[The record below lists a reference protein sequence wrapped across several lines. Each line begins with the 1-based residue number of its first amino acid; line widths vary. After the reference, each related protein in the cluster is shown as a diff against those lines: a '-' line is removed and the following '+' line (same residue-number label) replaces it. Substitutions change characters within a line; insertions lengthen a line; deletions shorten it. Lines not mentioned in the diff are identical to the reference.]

1 MNVRFDPRGYL
12 IIIPARLYRR
22 NSTKTARLALD
33 TGATRTVVSREI
45 ALSLGYSI
53 STSAEGAQILTGG
66 GALTVPM
73 MTVEKIEAL
82 GKEATNL
89 PVLCHTLPS
98 RAAVDGVLGLD
109 FLRGGRLTIDFR
121 AGLLELD

>member
-1 MNVRFDPRGYL
+1 MSVRFDPRGYL

-45 ALSLGYSI
+45 ALSLGYSL
-53 STSAEGAQILTGG
+53 STPGEGAQILTGG

-89 PVLCHTLPS
+89 RVLCHTLPS

-109 FLRGGRLTIDFR
+109 FLRGRRLTIDFR